1 MGFRASWGRK
11 ERVTVHVDDVV
22 VQLYGTSKSGT
33 KFKTW
38 WSRRTKRLGLS
49 SVRVIETVVGD

>member
-11 ERVTVHVDDVV
+11 ERAAVHVDDVV
-22 VQLYGTSKSGT
+22 VQLYGTSTSGA
-33 KFKTW
+33 KFKA
-38 WSRRTKRLGLS
+38 RRSGRMKGLGSS